1 MSEISYELV
10 CDKND
15 DLKLYTLV
23 CDNNE
28 KSKYSQITFLLIVQ
42 LIIYSA
48 SLAQWIVGGIEVR
61 AIM

>member
-1 MSEISYELV
+1 MIEISYELV

-15 DLKLYTLV
+15 DLKLYALV
-23 CDNNE
+23 CVNNE

-48 SLAQWIVGGIEVR
+48 SLAQ
-61 AIM
+61 